1 MKMRYKLSVRPHK
14 IAVNTVLK
22 ASIKSVVNFH
32 IPLNRGLLHL
42 FFIGCI
48 SCSRQQAPDT
58 YLCEDD
64 YSTIGFQALSDS
76 VQGGI
81 HLFKS
86 QIYLRAYVVSSD
98 LSGQFYGRLV
108 LQEFSNEGPVLG
120 AVLETDMTDTALWF
134 RPGQKVYL
142 NLKGLYADQKT
153 LGLALGSVFTS
164 FGNLSIGRLPNLS
177 TQAQLI
183 SSCEPPVTVSP
194 QFKSL
199 DTLSDLDL
207 QTLVQIDSLKLD
219 PALLGQTF
227 AIFEEDT
234 PRAFFDQNG
243 EKILLQS
250 SGYSDFW
257 DQLLPESWVQIRGVL
272 SKKRRQYHIEIRSLE
287 DIVLH

>member
-1 MKMRYKLSVRPHK
+1 MKTLNDPRIGLHTFAFKT
-14 IAVNTVLK
+14 ALK
-22 ASIKSVVNFH
+22 ADIKPVINFF
-32 IPLNRGLLHL
+32 IPLNRSLLCL
-42 FFIGCI
+42 LFIGCI
-48 SCSRQQAPDT
+48 SCSRQQGTAT
-58 YLCEDD
+58 NSCEDHLTAID
-64 YSTIGFQALSDS
+64 FQALSDS
-76 VQGGI
+76 VQDGI

-98 LSGQFYGRLV
+98 QSGQFYGRLV
-108 LQEFSNEGPVLG
+108 LQEFSSTGPVLG

-199 DTLSDLDL
+199 DTLSDVDL

-234 PRAFFDQNG
+234 PRAFFDPNG
-243 EKILLQS
+243 RKILLQS

-257 DQLLPESWVQIRGVL
+257 DQLLPEAWVQIRGVL
-272 SKKRRQYHIEIRSLE
+272 SKKRSQYHIEIRNLE
-287 DIVLH
+287 DIVIQ

>member
-1 MKMRYKLSVRPHK
+1 MKTLYDPRIAPHALAFK
-14 IAVNTVLK
+14 SVLK
-22 ASIKSVVNFH
+22 QTIKSVDDLF
-32 IPLNRGLLHL
+32 IPLKISLLCV

-48 SCSRQQAPDT
+48 SCSRQQGTANSF
-58 YLCEDD
+58 CEDHET
-64 YSTIGFQALSDS
+64 TIGFQALRDS
-76 VQGGI
+76 VQDGM

-98 LSGQFYGRLV
+98 QSGQFYGRLV
-108 LQEFSNEGPVLG
+108 LQEFSSKGPVLG

-153 LGLALGSVFTS
+153 LGLAIGSVFTS

-183 SSCEPPVTVSP
+183 SSCEPPVTVTP

-199 DTLSDLDL
+199 DTLSDVDL

-219 PALLGQTF
+219 PVLLGQTF

-234 PRAFFDQNG
+234 PRAFFDPNG
-243 EKILLQS
+243 RKILLQS

-257 DQLLPESWVQIRGVL
+257 NQLLPEAWVQIRGVL
-272 SKKRRQYHIEIRSLE
+272 SKKRSQYHLEIRNLE
-287 DIVLH
+287 DIVIQ